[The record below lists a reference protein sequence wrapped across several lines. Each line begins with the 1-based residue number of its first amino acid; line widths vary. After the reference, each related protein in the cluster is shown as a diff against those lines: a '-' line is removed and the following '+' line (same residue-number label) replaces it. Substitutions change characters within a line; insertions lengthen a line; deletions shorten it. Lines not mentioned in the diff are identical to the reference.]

1 MIDLTIPPGRAPD
14 ALVSEALVAVFDE
27 VADTRDTPHELD
39 AAVAGVRRRMVGN
52 DVVALDQA
60 LRESAAAHVA
70 AIVRLR
76 AEYPDLGGV

>member
-1 MIDLTIPPGRAPD
+1 
-14 ALVSEALVAVFDE
+14 
-27 VADTRDTPHELD
+27 
-39 AAVAGVRRRMVGN
+39 MVGN
-52 DVVALDQA
+52 DVVALVELVRRVARAAGGRRRPRRDQA